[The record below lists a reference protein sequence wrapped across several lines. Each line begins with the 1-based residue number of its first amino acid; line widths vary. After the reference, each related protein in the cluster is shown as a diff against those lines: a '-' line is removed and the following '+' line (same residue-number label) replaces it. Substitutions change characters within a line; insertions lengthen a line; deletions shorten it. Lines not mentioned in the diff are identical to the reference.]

1 MEIKVKKIDP
11 TAKLPSFAHADD
23 AGLDLYSR
31 KEYVVKPDN
40 QVYKIDTG
48 IAFEIPT
55 GFVGLIWDKSG
66 ISLKGI
72 KTVGGVID
80 AGYRGEVTASV
91 INLSKSDYVVNA
103 GDKIAQILIQKV
115 EHPEIVQVDELSNSK
130 RGVNR
135 YGSTGK

>member
-91 INLSKSDYVVNA
+91 INLSTS
-103 GDKIAQILIQKV
+103 
-115 EHPEIVQVDELSNSK
+115 E
-130 RGVNR
+130 
-135 YGSTGK
+135 

>member
-55 GFVGLIWDKSG
+55 GFGGLIWDKSG

>member
-1 MEIKVKKIDP
+1 MQIKVKKLDP
-11 TAKLPSFAHADD
+11 AAKSPCFAHDDD
-23 AGLDLYSR
+23 AGLDLFSLR
-31 KEYVVKPDN
+31 DWIVKPDG

-48 IAFEIPT
+48 LAFEIPA

-80 AGYRGEVTASV
+80 SGYRGDITVGV
-91 INLSKSDYVVNA
+91 VNLSKKDYVINA

-115 EHPEIVQVDELSNSK
+115 EHPDVVEVKELSVSK
-130 RGVNR
+130 RGDKR
-135 YGSTGK
+135 YGSTGR

>member
-1 MEIKVKKIDP
+1 MQLKIKKLDSA
-11 TAKLPSFAHADD
+11 AKLPSFAHDDD
-23 AGLDLYSR
+23 AGLDLFSLR
-31 KEYVVKPDN
+31 DWIVKPDG

-48 IAFEIPT
+48 VAFEIPA

-80 AGYRGEVTASV
+80 AGYRGDITVGV
-91 INLSKSDYVVNA
+91 VNLGKKDYVINA
-103 GDKIAQILIQKV
+103 GDKIAQILIQPV
-115 EHPEIVQVDELSNSK
+115 EHLEVVEVEELSDSN
-130 RGVNR
+130 RGIKR